1 MAAHE
6 HIGHAI
12 GRWKNR
18 MSLLN
23 MQTNATLKMSEQDMK
38 KMKTRIVE
46 L

>member
-12 GRWKNR
+12 GRWKIW
-18 MSLLN
+18 MILLN
-23 MQTNATLKMSEQDMK
+23 MQTNATLKMSAQDMK
-38 KMKTRIVE
+38 KMKKRNLE